1 MSENLLTV
9 ERLTKRYG
17 QAAALDD
24 VSFTVKKRERFG
36 VVGESGSGKTTLLRC
51 ILGITVPD
59 QGKVFLEEKEI
70 THTSVEQRGIAY
82 VPQDFGLFPHLNVE
96 QNIAFGLKIRKAP
109 VQVIKSCVEAL
120 LSAMQLPQ
128 EFMQRMPRELSGGQ
142 QQRVALARA
151 LAISPKL
158 LLLDEPLSNLD
169 EATKDEVLPYLRTL
183 NDHFGTT
190 AIFVIHTMQDAF
202 DLCDRIG
209 VFHRGRVLQI
219 ATPHELLGKPATPEV
234 SRLITSV
241 RQNQVP
247 HV

>member
-109 VQVIKSCVEAL
+109 VQVIKSRVEAL

-142 QQRVALARA
+142 QRR
-151 LAISPKL
+151 SPVH
-158 LLLDEPLSNLD
+158 SS
-169 EATKDEVLPYLRTL
+169 
-183 NDHFGTT
+183 
-190 AIFVIHTMQDAF
+190 M
-202 DLCDRIG
+202 
-209 VFHRGRVLQI
+209 
-219 ATPHELLGKPATPEV
+219 
-234 SRLITSV
+234 
-241 RQNQVP
+241 
-247 HV
+247 